1 MLIRVGENINYVSEP
16 REKEIF
22 PDTILIKTECI
33 DFFNFET
40 IC

>member
-1 MLIRVGENINYVSEP
+1 MLIRVGEKHKLCEP